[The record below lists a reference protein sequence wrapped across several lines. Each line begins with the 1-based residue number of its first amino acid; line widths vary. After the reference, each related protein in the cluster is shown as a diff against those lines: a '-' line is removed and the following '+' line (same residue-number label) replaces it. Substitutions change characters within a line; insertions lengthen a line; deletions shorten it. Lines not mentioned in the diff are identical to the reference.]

1 MFYSEDGDTLEQ
13 VAQKGGQ
20 YPIAGN
26 IPGQAG
32 QGSKEP
38 DAVEDVPVHCRGI

>member
-20 YPIAGN
+20 YPSLETF
-26 IPGQAG
+26 QARLDRA
-32 QGSKEP
+32 P
-38 DAVEDVPVHCRGI
+38 RNLM